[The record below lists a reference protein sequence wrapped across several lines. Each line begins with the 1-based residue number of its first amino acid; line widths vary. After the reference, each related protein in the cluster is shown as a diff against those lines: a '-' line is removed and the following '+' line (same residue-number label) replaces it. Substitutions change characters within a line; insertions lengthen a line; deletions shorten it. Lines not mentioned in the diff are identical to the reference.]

1 MDFNNIKFLSD
12 YIYFDLR
19 PHLTAEHTGK
29 NIDYTI
35 HVNTADSEPVYRGSV
50 YITDIKNCKI
60 YVNDIAAAQMDDFQW
75 FRTQSTADVKPDILS
90 LIIDIPSLNVT
101 DELTVYNAYLRPI
114 DFPAFPDDMQNYK
127 ELFNMRF
134 YLGGGDPTSTPNY
147 VKPNKWVAPVIP
159 KFIKAPTG
167 RSTKPFLMCQT
178 HFIDNE
184 NTAKYVKYTVYIRL
198 YTNTNPAEWR
208 RYNLLSDVIVR
219 DGNPVIHINVVID
232 PYRNNITNIF
242 NNVTEY
248 ERAELWIE
256 MKTEDGSEKD
266 GHMLFKF
273 SGHPRTIFSG
283 PESEYYIAWINRFG
297 FFQMQPLCKNWEMK
311 EKTVTSNITTVN
323 DETIP
328 VQKANEFSW
337 TLNTDWLDIKH
348 HDEFE
353 SLLTSK
359 YAYLY
364 NTKTGQ
370 CDYVNVKDSE
380 WTFRNNTNTKRPFN
394 LTVNLVKAQKQNII
408 Y

>member
-12 YIYFDLR
+12 YIYFDLT
-19 PHLTAEHTGK
+19 PYLTAEHTGK
-29 NIDYTI
+29 SIDYTI
-35 HVNTADSEPVYRGSV
+35 HVNTVDSEPVYRGSV

-60 YVNDIAAAQMDDFQW
+60 YVNDIAATQLDDFQW

-90 LIIDIPSLNVT
+90 LIIDIPSLNTT

-114 DFPAFPDDMQNYK
+114 DFPSFPDNMKDYK
-127 ELFNMRF
+127 DLFNMRY
-134 YLGGGDPTSTPNY
+134 YLGGGDNTKTNM
-147 VKPNKWVAPVIP
+147 WVPPVIP
-159 KFIKAPTG
+159 KFTKAPTG
-167 RSTKPFLMCQT
+167 RSTKPFLMGQT

-184 NTAKYVKYTVYIRL
+184 DTAKYVKYIVFIRM
-198 YTNTNPAEWR
+198 YMNDGEVR
-208 RYNLLSDVIVR
+208 RYTLLSDVIVR
-219 DGNPVIHINVVID
+219 NGNPVTHINVILD
-232 PYRNNITNIF
+232 PYRNYITNIF
-242 NNVTEY
+242 SNITEAEY
-248 ERAELWIE
+248 KKAELWIE
-256 MKTEDGSEKD
+256 MQNEDGSEKD
-266 GHMLFKF
+266 GHMLFRF
-273 SGHPRTIFSG
+273 SGHPLSLFSG
-283 PESEYYIAWINRFG
+283 QEAEYYIAWINRFG

-311 EKTVTSNITTVN
+311 EKTTTSNITTVN

-328 VQKANEFSW
+328 TQKTNEFSW
-337 TLNTDWLDIKH
+337 TLNTDWLNIKY

-380 WTFRNNTNTKRPFN
+380 WTFRNNTNTKKPFN